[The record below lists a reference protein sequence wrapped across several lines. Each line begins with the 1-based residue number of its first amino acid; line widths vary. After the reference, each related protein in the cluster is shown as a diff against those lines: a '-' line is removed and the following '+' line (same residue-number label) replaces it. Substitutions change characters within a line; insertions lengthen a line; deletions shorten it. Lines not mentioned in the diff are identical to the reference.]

1 MRLGPSGS
9 LLVVRKKLL
18 LLQPQPHHRGNVLME
33 RFLRKKFKKGGIAII
48 HNGHKNKDVKTNVT
62 YNRGVSTGL
71 KFLLHGQQ
79 ITGWLLSPGR
89 GCAVCV
95 LTLKYENTISSKY
108 LMCVFP
114 RTLRQNV

>member
-1 MRLGPSGS
+1 
-9 LLVVRKKLL
+9 
-18 LLQPQPHHRGNVLME
+18 ME
-33 RFLRKKFKKGGIAII
+33 RFLRKKIEKGGIAII
-48 HNGHKNKDVKTNVT
+48 HNGQKNKDIKTNVVT